1 MNISIENLIIYGINE
16 LENGNIENAKIKTKI
31 LLAFLMN
38 KNTEYLIFNKN
49 EIVGNKIV
57 KQYKK
62 EIHKMKYGKPL
73 QYITHTQQFMGL
85 SFYVN
90 KHVLIPRFDTEI
102 LVDEIINQNI
112 EKENL
117 AILDMCTG
125 SGAIA
130 ISLSKKLKN
139 SSIYAADISLKAI
152 KIKKKNNKTNNTK
165 VEFIRSNMFSNIL
178 EKKFDIIVSNPPYI
192 KTKIINKLNKD
203 VKKEPKI
210 ALNGGKD
217 GLKYYK
223 ILANNAYKHIKPNGM
238 LALEI
243 GFDQKEEIIK
253 ILESTNQYKNI
264 ICKKDFAGNDRIIL
278 CNI

>member
-139 SSIYAADISLKAI
+139 SSIYAADISLKAL
-152 KIKKKNNKTNNTK
+152 KVAKKNNNTK

>member
-73 QYITHTQQFMGL
+73 QYIT
-85 SFYVN
+85 
-90 KHVLIPRFDTEI
+90 DTEI

-139 SSIYAADISLKAI
+139 SSIYAADISLKAL
-152 KIKKKNNKTNNTK
+152 KVAKKNNKTNNTK

>member
-62 EIHKMKYGKPL
+62 EIHKMKYG
-73 QYITHTQQFMGL
+73 L

-139 SSIYAADISLKAI
+139 SSIYAADISLKAL
-152 KIKKKNNKTNNTK
+152 KVAKKNNKTNNTK

>member
-139 SSIYAADISLKAI
+139 SSIYAADIRLKAL
-152 KIKKKNNKTNNTK
+152 KVAKKNNKTNNTK